1 MRQSEKIEKRIL
13 ETVFNL
19 MLPVIAVCLLCVLA
33 SPDAMCADDDVFLIS
48 LPTKKNEANN
58 KTSTSSQKKETAHV
72 PSEDMLQGVLY
83 DLKQM
88 RNRQPNKD
96 FSAVSSDG
104 EYVGENL
111 SPTLK
116 VVQSFVNGTWQ
127 KSVDIK
133 GRVNYSALSAYYS
146 PTNKVWTSS
155 FYIGNNSSATA
166 PQVFGCPDEVKP
178 NCWICIYSGYV
189 VAPFSGKFRF
199 VGFGDDFLVVRM
211 NRDIVFDYGRNS
223 ATLGV
228 NLGIEKRS
236 SLAAADS
243 EKSRSSKNPIERIMP
258 TINKGD
264 SGNSFYSKNKLVIR
278 APEYMNTASDF
289 GCGLANGSVI
299 SVRQGEVIPIEI
311 LIGDFGGNFNYVL
324 FVERL
329 DANGKV
335 LNPDKPLLLFR
346 TSDVL
351 PPSFSTD
358 SAVAFDKN
366 SPVWKVVD
374 ARGKP
379 IPSHLPPAA
388 EKDGSPDASAGA
400 KSSSGAED
408 SASSQEKQTSTQ
420 PKRDPKLVKS
430 VSTSTRGNVT
440 TQTITEY
447 NGDTTIETVTSTE
460 VKGDTTVETKTVTE
474 KKNGVVVKTTTSTT
488 TTTSTSSSRKD
499 EKPADMKAGEE
510 KKESPKQGSTLVKPF
525 GVVDRPNED

>member
-1 MRQSEKIEKRIL
+1 MRESGKMKTRIL

-19 MLPVIAVCLLCVLA
+19 MLPVIAVCLLCLLA
-33 SPDAMCADDDVFLIS
+33 SPDAMCADDEFLIS
-48 LPTKKNEANN
+48 LPTKKNETNN
-58 KTSTSSQKKETAHV
+58 KTSASSQKKEKAHI
-72 PSEDMLQGVLY
+72 PSEDMLQGVFY
-83 DLKQM
+83 DLKQT
-88 RNRQPNKD
+88 RNRQPSKD

-116 VVQSFVNGTWQ
+116 AVQSFVNGTWQ
-127 KSVDIK
+127 KSTDIK
-133 GRVNYSALSAYYS
+133 GRMNYSALSAYYS
-146 PTNKVWTSS
+146 PPNKVWTSS
-155 FYIGNNSSATA
+155 FYSGDIPSATA

-199 VGFGDDFLVVRM
+199 VGFGDDFLLVRI
-211 NRDIVFDYGRNS
+211 NRNIVFDYGRNS

-228 NLGIEKRS
+228 NLGSEKRS
-236 SLAAADS
+236 SLVAADS
-243 EKSRSSKNPIERIMP
+243 EKSQSSKNPIERIMP
-258 TINKGD
+258 TISKGE
-264 SGNSFYSKNKLVIR
+264 SGTFFYSKNKLVIR
-278 APEYMNTASDF
+278 SPEYMNTASDF

-311 LIGDFGGNFNYVL
+311 LIGDIGGNFNYVL

-329 DANGKV
+329 DTNGNA
-335 LNPDKPLLLFR
+335 LYPGKPLLLFR

-374 ARGKP
+374 ARGQP

-388 EKDGSPDASAGA
+388 AKENTPNASAGE
-400 KSSSGAED
+400 KSSSGAEV

-420 PKRDPKLVKS
+420 PKRDPGLVKT

-447 NGDTTIETVTSTE
+447 NGDTTIETVIKTE
-460 VKGDTTVETKTVTE
+460 VNGDTTVETKTVTE
-474 KKNGVVVKTTTSTT
+474 KRNGVVVKTTTSTT

-499 EKPADMKAGEE
+499 EMPAEIKAGEE
-510 KKESPKQGSTLVKPF
+510 KKKSSKQGSSRGNPF
-525 GVVDRPNED
+525 GVVGRPEED